1 MSGTARG
8 SNVGTVEVQPLD
20 EDGVG
25 AVAAGTVA
33 WLVGFVVLWLFF
45 RDDLAAHDT
54 SWWLTVCLVG
64 AGLGVLGLAYTMR
77 RRAAYRGAHAHE

>member
-1 MSGTARG
+1 MD
-8 SNVGTVEVQPLD
+8 VEPVDVEPLD

-33 WLVGFVVLWLFF
+33 WLVAFVVLWLFF
-45 RDDLAAHDT
+45 RDSLAEHDS

-64 AGLGVLGLAYTMR
+64 AAFGGLGLVYTIR
-77 RRAAYRGAHAHE
+77 RRSAYRKARL